1 MLIFQDK
8 KFIKSPFL
16 YEADLEKV
24 VIDNYE
30 FLFGPNSIFLP
41 KAKIKTAD
49 GAGTIPDGFAID
61 IENRKWYIVEAELVH
76 HSVWNHIAPQVTK
89 QLVASRQKSAKM
101 ILTELIVNLYK
112 TDNTVKEKF
121 EDNNIGEINVRKVID
136 DILETQAIVGLPID
150 GVTKDLT
157 EWAFEL
163 KATVKIWVI
172 NKFVELNNPTNIVYE
187 FPEEYKP
194 TLDTEDVSPNESN
207 IENPIQNYDVDI
219 FELLEAKLLS
229 QDENLILPYKPR
241 NGQSKTFE
249 AKILDDGSL
258 EVLGQQFSSPSYA
271 AIACIQNAGSDRK
284 TVNGWTSWRTK
295 DGKTLSEVREI
306 YLNKPY

>member
-16 YEADLEKV
+16 YETDLEKV

-49 GAGTIPDGFAID
+49 GSGTIPDGFAID

-112 TDNTVKEKF
+112 IDNTVKEKF
-121 EDNNIGEINVRKVID
+121 EDNNISEINVRKVID
-136 DILETQAIVGLPID
+136 EILEAQPIVGTNFLNFIH
-150 GVTKDLT
+150 
-157 EWAFEL
+157 
-163 KATVKIWVI
+163 KIY
-172 NKFVELNNPTNIVYE
+172 NGDKHY
-187 FPEEYKP
+187 
-194 TLDTEDVSPNESN
+194 
-207 IENPIQNYDVDI
+207 IQ
-219 FELLEAKLLS
+219 
-229 QDENLILPYKPR
+229 LI
-241 NGQSKTFE
+241 
-249 AKILDDGSL
+249 I
-258 EVLGQQFSSPSYA
+258 
-271 AIACIQNAGSDRK
+271 I
-284 TVNGWTSWRTK
+284 
-295 DGKTLSEVREI
+295 
-306 YLNKPY
+306 

>member
-16 YEADLEKV
+16 YETDLEKV

-49 GAGTIPDGFAID
+49 GSGTIPDGFAID

-112 TDNTVKEKF
+112 IDNTVKEKF
-121 EDNNIGEINVRKVID
+121 EDNNISEINVRKVID
-136 DILETQAIVGLPID
+136 EILEAQPIVGLPID

-172 NKFVELNNPTNIVYE
+172 TKFVELNNPTNIVYE
-187 FPEEYKP
+187 FTEEYKP
-194 TLDTEDVSPNESN
+194 TLNTEDVALNECN

-219 FELLEAKLLS
+219 FELLEAKLLT
-229 QDENLILPYKPR
+229 QDEYLNLPYKPR
-241 NGQSKTFE
+241 KGQPKTFE

-295 DGKTLSEVREI
+295 SGKTLSEVREI
-306 YLNKPY
+306 YLTQTN